1 VGLQQLFRVRRLKD
15 RGMYLLA
22 RHPPRREAALLH
34 GGDRDALSQDISLVA
49 KHSVS
54 NQLTFFSQ
62 IHISGER
69 IE

>member
-1 VGLQQLFRVRRLKD
+1 MEEIETRS
-15 RGMYLLA
+15 
-22 RHPPRREAALLH
+22 PRTSR
-34 GGDRDALSQDISLVA
+34 SWPNTF
-49 KHSVS
+49 VS